1 MFSVDPEVGLI
12 DMKNT
17 PIPIILAAA
26 LLTVAL
32 PAQGDE
38 ETMLESGMPFPAF
51 DLPAHDGTT
60 MSSADLEGN
69 PYLLFFYPKADTGG

>member
-1 MFSVDPEVGLI
+1 
-12 DMKNT
+12 MKNT
-17 PIPIILAAA
+17 LIPIILAAA

-60 MSSADLEGN
+60 VSSADLEGN